1 MTDIH
6 SLEYFLYNILWIYY
20 NFIVLIYEKRCGF
33 AYSHSG

>member
-6 SLEYFLYNILWIYY
+6 SPKYILYNILRIYY
-20 NFIVLIYEKRCGF
+20 NFIVSIYEKRCGF